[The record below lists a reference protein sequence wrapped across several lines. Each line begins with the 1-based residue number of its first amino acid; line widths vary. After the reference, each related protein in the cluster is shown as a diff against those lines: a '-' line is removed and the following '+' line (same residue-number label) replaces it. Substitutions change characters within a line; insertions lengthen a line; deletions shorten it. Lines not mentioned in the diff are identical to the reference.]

1 MEGNGNNLLG
11 KRASLDGL
19 GFDFTHWR
27 EYAVHWVH
35 DVHHKFSYGA
45 RLKYLYGMEN
55 FATDVSYMG
64 IETDQNSHAL
74 KFDMA
79 FDFRTSGLPQVMIDG
94 DIPAIGGLDT
104 KDSSAM
110 QQSGFSPG
118 YINNY
123 LFNSRMPFIY
133 DKKQNFKK

>member
-11 KRASLDGL
+11 RRAAFDGL

-55 FATDVSYMG
+55 FTTDVSYMG
-64 IETDQNSHAL
+64 ITTDQNTHAL
-74 KFDMA
+74 TFDMN
-79 FDFRTSGLPQVMIDG
+79 FDFRKNI
-94 DIPAIGGLDT
+94 
-104 KDSSAM
+104 
-110 QQSGFSPG
+110 
-118 YINNY
+118 IN
-123 LFNSRMPFIY
+123 
-133 DKKQNFKK
+133 